1 MSEAGVSD
9 GGRGEEVRLEQGFLW
24 MWALFPLAV
33 LMGVLFVPAG
43 EVLGGEWIV
52 GFWGGS
58 RTEFGQGLP
67 CLEIIFLIGNIAG

>member
-1 MSEAGVSD
+1 MDVGA
-9 GGRGEEVRLEQGFLW
+9 
-24 MWALFPLAV
+24 FPLVV

-67 CLEIIFLIGNIAG
+67 CLEIIFSLAILLDDPFGP